1 MKTYII
7 RDATAGAITYRIE
20 QLINTGNTVINV
32 IMVKEDAVILYN
44 GL

>member
-7 RDATAGAITYRIE
+7 RDATAGSITYRIE
-20 QLINTGNTVINV
+20 QLVNAGNTIINV
-32 IMVKEDAVILYN
+32 IMVKEDAIIFYN